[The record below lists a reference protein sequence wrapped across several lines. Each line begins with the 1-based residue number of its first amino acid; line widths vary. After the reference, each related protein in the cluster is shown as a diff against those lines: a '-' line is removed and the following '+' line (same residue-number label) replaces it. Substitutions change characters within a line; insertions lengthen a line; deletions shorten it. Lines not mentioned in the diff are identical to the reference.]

1 MFLKRLTLQDIRS
14 IAHLDL
20 SFDTDDGRV
29 RKWTLIL
36 GENGTGKS
44 TVLRAAALV
53 TAGSDALPELLEQ
66 PDAWIRI
73 GTDRCSI
80 AADLV
85 TADREERHIALS
97 WSRGQS
103 IREIFDK
110 NRASLD
116 RLDAALS
123 HTDRNYFTV
132 GYGTSRRLPGIRSSA
147 PMREVYSH
155 PRAARVMTLFSH
167 DAVLHPLDTWA
178 MDLDYRRKGDGIDII
193 RQALG
198 ELLPGMK
205 LLRIDKERRALL
217 FETPDGEV
225 ALDQLSDG
233 YQNAAGWYG
242 DLLFRITETYR
253 DYKHPLQARGL
264 LLVDE
269 IDLHLH
275 PLWQRRLRQFLHE
288 KMPNFQIL
296 ATTHSPLTAQEAG
309 AGELYFLRRPQPT
322 APAALEQYR
331 GAPNR
336 LFTHQLLM
344 SPAFGL
350 ESVNSKRVQ
359 DMRAEYE
366 QLKGKAAQLR
376 PTEKR
381 RMDTLAEQLA
391 DLPDWRRDTAQE
403 RRHTA
408 LLEDIRSALESG
420 KQE

>member
-1 MFLKRLTLQDIRS
+1 MFLKRLALQDIRS
-14 IAHLDL
+14 IEQLEL
-20 SFDTDDGRV
+20 SFETDEGQV

-36 GENGTGKS
+36 GENGAGKS

-73 GTDRCSI
+73 GSERCSI

-85 TADREERHIALS
+85 TADGEERHISLS
-97 WSRGQS
+97 WTRGQS
-103 IREIFDK
+103 IREIFEK
-110 NRASLD
+110 NRETLD

-123 HTDRNYFTV
+123 HADRNYFTV

-155 PRAARVMTLFSH
+155 PRAARVATLFSN
-167 DAVLHPLDTWA
+167 DAVLNPLDTWA
-178 MDLDYRRKGDGIDII
+178 MDLDYRRKGVGIDII
-193 RQALG
+193 RSALG
-198 ELLPGMK
+198 DLLPGIK
-205 LLRIDKERRALL
+205 LLRIDKAQRALL
-217 FETPDGEV
+217 FETPDGPV

-233 YQNAAGWYG
+233 YQNAAGWCG
-242 DLLFRITETYR
+242 DLLYRITETYQ
-253 DYKHPLQARGL
+253 DYKHPLKARGL
-264 LLVDE
+264 LLIDE

-275 PLWQRRLRQFLHE
+275 PVWQRRLRQFLDE

-322 APAALEQYR
+322 APVELEQYR

-336 LFTHQLLM
+336 LFTHQVLM

-366 QLKGKAAQLR
+366 QLKGKTAQLR

-381 RMDTLAEQLA
+381 RMNMLAEQLA
-391 DLPDWRRDTAQE
+391 ELPDWNRETEQE
-403 RRHTA
+403 RRQTA
-408 LLEDIRSALESG
+408 LLEDIQAALESA